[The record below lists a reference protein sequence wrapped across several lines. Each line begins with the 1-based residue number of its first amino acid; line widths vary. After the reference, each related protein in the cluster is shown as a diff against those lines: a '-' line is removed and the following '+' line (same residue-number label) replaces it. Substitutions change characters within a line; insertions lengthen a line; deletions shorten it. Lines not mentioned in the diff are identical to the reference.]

1 MPVHRA
7 GNTVEFGRASPTSDG
22 GAKGGGVFVTS
33 LTAFTLARS
42 TIASNR
48 VSFPM
53 GFGYGGGLALEP
65 LASFR
70 TGLIVSSSIVGNSLN
85 ATPSASVGWQ
95 QVYGGGVYCGM
106 SSGMS
111 MIVRRSSI
119 SRNVITA
126 TCSNADGGSF
136 TAPAMHTLTASITM
150 MATNVTLNR
159 VWVSAAKPAPPPLGP
174 PGASPFS
181 ACPWPLGPFSCRT
194 HHDRIRLTVILAT
207 AVPPAF
213 CR

>member
-1 MPVHRA
+1 VVAKFDPLPVHRA
-7 GNTVEFGRASPTSDG
+7 GNTAEFGRALSTSDG
-22 GAKGGGVFVTS
+22 GAKGGGVFATS

-48 VSFPM
+48 LSFPM
-53 GFGYGGGLALEP
+53 ATGYGGGLALEP

-85 ATPSASVGWQ
+85 ATPSASVGYQ
-95 QVYGGGVYCGM
+95 QVYGGGIYCGM

-126 TCSNADGGSF
+126 TSIAADGGSF
-136 TAPAMHTLTASITM
+136 TGPAMHTQSGSVTM
-150 MATNVTLNR
+150 TATNVTLNR
-159 VWVSAAKPAPPPLGP
+159 VWVSAANALPPPRP
-174 PGASPFS
+174 P
-181 ACPWPLGPFSCRT
+181 
-194 HHDRIRLTVILAT
+194 
-207 AVPPAF
+207 
-213 CR
+213 